1 MQIYL
6 AHRFPVNCQF
16 YGYADSSKDTKKEMQ
31 KKSQGMVCSPQK
43 CHQAVG
49 RWQEGR
55 LVRRHLSI
63 ILGLRES

>member
-1 MQIYL
+1 MAVLIHQKI
-6 AHRFPVNCQF
+6 Q
-16 YGYADSSKDTKKEMQ
+16 KEEMQ

-55 LVRRHLSI
+55 LIRRHLTV
-63 ILGLRES
+63 ILSLRES

>member
-1 MQIYL
+1 MAMLIHQKI
-6 AHRFPVNCQF
+6 Q
-16 YGYADSSKDTKKEMQ
+16 KKEMQ

-55 LVRRHLSI
+55 LIRRHLTV